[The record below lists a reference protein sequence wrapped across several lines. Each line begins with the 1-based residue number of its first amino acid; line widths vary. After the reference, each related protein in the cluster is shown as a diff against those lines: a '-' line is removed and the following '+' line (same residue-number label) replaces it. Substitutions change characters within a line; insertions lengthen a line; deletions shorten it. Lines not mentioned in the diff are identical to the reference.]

1 MPKFPSLKPKQAAR
15 ALEKAGFVVV
25 RQSGSHKIYI
35 KNKICIVLPW
45 HNKDMKIGTIKSIIK
60 QSSLTAQ
67 EFLKLI

>member
-45 HNKDMKIGTIKSIIK
+45 HNRDMKIGTIKSIIK

>member
-1 MPKFPSLKPKQAAR
+1 MPKFPSLKPKQATR